1 MFRILFIGGLLMT
14 MTLFGC
20 QQSEQTQPAQTPSAP
35 QQIAPE
41 EKAPET
47 IVTTADESN
56 ERTVE
61 PQAKTLDD
69 VIEKAV
75 EASEETAVEAIETAQ
90 DDAAV
95 VRDQAAAEVQ
105 AGKAAVDTVVTTVAS
120 TDNLED
126 VVFKGTFGTVTMSHQ
141 IHAAFD
147 CAQCHGEGTPGT
159 LDLGREAAHDLCIG
173 CHKEQNAGPTACA
186 ACHIR

>member
-1 MFRILFIGGLLMT
+1 MFKILFIGGLLMA

-20 QQSEQTQPAQTPSAP
+20 QQSEQTQPAQTPSTQTPSAP
-35 QQIAPE
+35 QQSAPE
-41 EKAPET
+41 EKAPG
-47 IVTTADESN
+47 
-56 ERTVE
+56 TVDT
-61 PQAKTLDD
+61 QAKTLDD

-75 EASEETAVEAIETAQ
+75 EATEETAVAAKDTAQ
-90 DDAAV
+90 DDAA
-95 VRDQAAAEVQ
+95 DQTAAA
-105 AGKAAVDTVVTTVAS
+105 KDVATATS

-147 CAQCHGEGTPGT
+147 CAHCHGEGTPGT